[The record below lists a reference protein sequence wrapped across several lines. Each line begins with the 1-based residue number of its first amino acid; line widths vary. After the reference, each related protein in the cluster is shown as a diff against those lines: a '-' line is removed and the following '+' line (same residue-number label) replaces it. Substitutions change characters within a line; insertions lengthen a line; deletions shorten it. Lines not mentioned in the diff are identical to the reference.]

1 VKKKVDITYK
11 SCLTKNLGRGIKTAF
26 ERTILRGGLVF
37 LLCLAM
43 CLITACSTKNNT
55 SGTRA
60 WHSFMAK
67 YNTLSNGQIAFQEGL
82 DAQLRGHQDDYS
94 NLLPIYISTKKATA
108 GLGNSNYE
116 TAIEKAEKAIKLHT
130 IKKKPVMSG
139 GKLSA
144 KEREFRNRKEF
155 NPALKKAWLMM
166 GKAQFNQGEFIEAAS
181 TFNYIIQMYS
191 TQPEVSSVAKA
202 WLARCYVALEWPYDA
217 EDLLNKMRRDTMT
230 VQSQREKD
238 NTMAGFLILAERY
251 EEAIPYLKETIKH
264 TRGKLQRARLNYLL
278 GQLYNELGDS
288 KMAYKYLGK
297 VTRSN
302 PPYEMEF
309 NARIMQTEV
318 MSEGQSKKMIKKL
331 NRMARSERNKDYL
344 DRVYYAIGNIYMS
357 TDDTTRCIAAWE
369 KGIDK
374 STKSGP
380 AKAMLLLRLGRL
392 YWDRENYIDAQ
403 RCYQQCIGIL
413 DKEHEEY
420 KETERR
426 SKILDEVAPPLSD
439 VKLQDSLQVLA
450 KLPEAELFKAID
462 RVIEELKKKEK
473 EEAKKA
479 AAMGQT
485 PGAPG
490 VAGANQQ
497 NANAANRQPQT
508 NMGMNQ
514 QKGAWYFYNPL
525 TVQNGKQEF
534 QRRWGQR
541 ANEDNWRRS
550 NKRVEKNDD
559 FEEYDYGDEDEE
571 MADSLGIGDEG
582 TEDDTSDEEKAL
594 QDSLANDPHQRE
606 YYLKQI
612 PFTEE
617 QLQSSNMILSEGL
630 YKAGVLEVEKVE
642 NFPLA
647 LKTLLRLL
655 NDFPEYEKK
664 EDVYYHLF
672 LLTGRMG
679 DSEEAERYKT
689 LITEEYPEGKIAAL
703 LNNPNYVMIA
713 TQGTHVEDSLYSD
726 AYKAYMED
734 RYEVVEENYKFCT
747 DNFPEGK
754 NRAKL
759 LFVHAMTQ
767 LYTEHRQEFM
777 EELKELVQKYPQDEI
792 TEMAKSIVKGL
803 EEGRLLSGDKYD
815 ATGIWGRRTASV
827 EGDSTAI
834 ADTLKADRFTNFNFV
849 LAYPTDS
856 LNQDQLLFELA
867 RFNFTNF
874 MVRNFDIELMDL
886 SGISMMVVHGFLS
899 YDEVHAYAQNLYNH
913 HHMATILQ
921 GIRTVLISDDNLKML
936 GRQYSFD
943 DYAEFFDKTF
953 APLVIPKNLNIDETD
968 IPFVDPDDYVP
979 EEETEEEILDDSS
992 NSYDWLF

>member
-1 VKKKVDITYK
+1 MQTDKDRRST
-11 SCLTKNLGRGIKTAF
+11 RRMGI
-26 ERTILRGGLVF
+26 ERSRSIMRGGVAF
-37 LLCLAM
+37 VVCVVVCLL
-43 CLITACSTKNNT
+43 TACSTKKNT

-67 YNTLSNGQIAFQEGL
+67 YNTLSNGQIAYRDGL
-82 DAQLRGHQDDYS
+82 DAQIRGHQDDYS
-94 NLLPIYISTKKATA
+94 TLLPMYISTKKATA
-108 GLGNSNYE
+108 SLGKSNYE

-130 IKKKPVMSG
+130 IKKKPTMSG
-139 GKLSA
+139 GKMTA

-155 NPALKKAWLMM
+155 NPALKNAWLMM
-166 GKAQFNQGEFIEAAS
+166 ARAQFNQGEFIEAAS
-181 TFNYIIQMYS
+181 TLNYIIQQYS
-191 TQPEVSSVAKA
+191 TQPEVTGVAKA
-202 WLARCYVALEWPYDA
+202 LLARCYVALEWPYDA

-251 EEAIPYLKETIKH
+251 EEAIPYLQTTIKH
-264 TRGKLQRARLNYLL
+264 TRGKLQRARLNYLV
-278 GQLYNELGDS
+278 GQLYNELGNS

-297 VTRSN
+297 VAKSN

-318 MSEGQSKKMIKKL
+318 MSKGQSKKMIKKL

-357 TDDTTRCIAAWE
+357 TNDTTKCIAAWE

-380 AKAMLLLRLGRL
+380 AKAMLLLRLGQL
-392 YWDRENYIDAQ
+392 YWDKENYIDAQ
-403 RCYQQCIGIL
+403 RCYQQCVSIL
-413 DKEHEEY
+413 DKEHEEF

-426 SKILDEVAPPLSD
+426 SKILDEVQPPLSD
-439 VKLQDSLQVLA
+439 IKLQDSLQVLA
-450 KLPEAELFKAID
+450 KLPKDELYKAID

-485 PGAPG
+485 PGTPG
-490 VAGANQQ
+490 TPGAQQ
-497 NANAANRQPQT
+497 NANAANRQPQS
-508 NMGMNQ
+508 NAGGLSQ
-514 QKGAWYFYNPL
+514 QKGAWYFYNPM
-525 TVQNGKQEF
+525 TVQNGKSEF

-559 FEEYDYGDEDEE
+559 FEEYDYGDDEE
-571 MADSLGIGDEG
+571 LSDSLGVGEG
-582 TEDDTSDEEKAL
+582 GEGVEGEIDDEEKAL
-594 QDSLANDPHQRE
+594 MDSLANDPHNRE

-617 QLQSSNMILSEGL
+617 QLANSNAILSEGL
-630 YKAGVLEVEKVE
+630 YKAGILEVEKVE

-655 NDFPEYEKK
+655 NGFPEFEKK

-679 DSEEAERYKT
+679 NSEEAERYKE

-713 TQGTHVEDSLYSD
+713 TQGTHVEDSIYTET
-726 AYKAYMED
+726 YKAYMED
-734 RYEVVEENYKFCT
+734 RYEVVEENYKFST

-759 LFVHAMTQ
+759 CFVHAMTQ
-767 LYTEHRQEFM
+767 LYTDHRKEFLD
-777 EELKELVQKYPQDEI
+777 ELKELVQKYPKDEV
-792 TEMAKSIVKGL
+792 TEMAQSIVKGL

-815 ATGIWGRRTASV
+815 ATGIWGRRTAGGMA
-827 EGDSTAI
+827 GDSTAV

-856 LNQDQLLFELA
+856 LNQDQLLFEMA

-874 MVRNFDIELMDL
+874 MVRNFEIELMDL

-899 YDEVHAYAQNLYNH
+899 YDEVHAYAQNLYNNR
-913 HHMATILQ
+913 HMATILE

-936 GRQYSFD
+936 GREYSFN
-943 DYAEFFDKTF
+943 DYEEFFDKTF
-953 APLVIPKNLNIDETD
+953 APLVIPKNLNIDETE

-979 EEETEEEILDDSS
+979 EEETEEEILEDDN